1 MYPGEVVAGPQ
12 ELAATAKGHK
22 IELAWCEDHWV
33 GPAADMKNRTRF
45 SLSVILVL
53 ALGAANFAQTASRQ
67 VVLNFVPANA
77 TVKFTLGASL
87 HSVHGS
93 FALKS
98 GAVHFDP
105 ASGKVSGEIVL
116 DAASGQTGNEGRDK
130 KMHGEVLESG
140 RYPEIVFRPDRVD
153 GQFAAQGV
161 STLQVHG
168 IFAIHGAEHEMIIPV
183 RIETSSGRWTADS
196 SFAVPYIKWGMKNP
210 STFILRV
217 EQSVDLEVQASGDL
231 P

>member
-1 MYPGEVVAGPQ
+1 V
-12 ELAATAKGHK
+12 K
-22 IELAWCEDHWV
+22 IIGV
-33 GPAADMKNRTRF
+33 GPAADMKTRF
-45 SLSVILVL
+45 SLSFILVL

-168 IFAIHGAEHEMIIPV
+168 IFAIHGAEHEMTIPV
-183 RIETSSGRWTADS
+183 RIDTSPGRWTANS

-217 EQSVDLEVQASGDL
+217 EQSVDLEVQASGNL

>member
-1 MYPGEVVAGPQ
+1 MWGHRNWRRRPGGIRSNYHG
-12 ELAATAKGHK
+12 LK
-22 IELAWCEDHWV
+22 IIGV
-33 GPAADMKNRTRF
+33 GPAADMKTRTRIY
-45 SLSVILVL
+45 LSAILVL
-53 ALGAANFAQTASRQ
+53 ALAAANFAQTASHQ
-67 VVLNFVPANA
+67 VVLNFVPGNA

-98 GAVHFDP
+98 GGVHFDP

-116 DAASGQTGNEGRDK
+116 DATSGQTGNDGRDK
-130 KMHGEVLESG
+130 KMHREIIESG
-140 RYPEIVFRPDRVD
+140 RYPEIVFRPDHAE

-168 IFAIHGAEHEMIIPV
+168 IFAIHGAEHEMTIPV
-183 RIETSSGRWTADS
+183 RVETSLGRWTANS
-196 SFAVPYIKWGMKNP
+196 SFTVPYIKWGMKNP

>member
-1 MYPGEVVAGPQ
+1 MYREQVVAALV
-12 ELAATAKGHK
+12 ELAENAGARK
-22 IELAWCEDHWV
+22 IKITLFINWGAHL
-33 GPAADMKNRTRF
+33 PMKRHTRF
-45 SLSVILVL
+45 YLTVIALLSLV
-53 ALGAANFAQTASRQ
+53 AANAAQTASQQ

-98 GAVHFDP
+98 GVVQFDP
-105 ASGKVSGEIVL
+105 ATGKLSGQIVI
-116 DAASGQTGNEGRDK
+116 DATSGQTGNDGRDK
-130 KMHGEVLESG
+130 KMHREIIESE
-140 RYPEIVFRPDRVD
+140 RYPEIVFRPDHAE
-153 GQFAAQGV
+153 GQFATHGV

-183 RIETSSGRWTADS
+183 RVEASPGRWTANS
-196 SFAVPYIKWGMKNP
+196 TFAVPYIKWGMKNP

-217 EQSVDLEVQASGDL
+217 EQSVVLEVQASGKL

>member
-1 MYPGEVVAGPQ
+1 V
-12 ELAATAKGHK
+12 K
-22 IELAWCEDHWV
+22 IIGV
-33 GPAADMKNRTRF
+33 GPAADMKTRTRF
-45 SLSVILVL
+45 SLSVIWVL

-130 KMHGEVLESG
+130 KMHAEVLESG

-168 IFAIHGAEHEMIIPV
+168 IFAIRGSEHEMTIPV
-183 RIETSSGRWTADS
+183 RIETSSGRWTANS

-217 EQSVDLEVQASGDL
+217 EPSVDLEVQASGDL

>member
-1 MYPGEVVAGPQ
+1 V
-12 ELAATAKGHK
+12 K
-22 IELAWCEDHWV
+22 IIGV
-33 GPAADMKNRTRF
+33 GPAADMKTRNRF
-45 SLSVILVL
+45 SLSFILVL
-53 ALGAANFAQTASRQ
+53 VLGAANFAQTASRQ

-130 KMHGEVLESG
+130 KMHREVLESG

-168 IFAIHGAEHEMIIPV
+168 IFAIHGAEHEMTIPV
-183 RIETSSGRWTADS
+183 RIDTSPGRWTANS

-217 EQSVDLEVQASGDL
+217 EQSVDLEVQASGNL